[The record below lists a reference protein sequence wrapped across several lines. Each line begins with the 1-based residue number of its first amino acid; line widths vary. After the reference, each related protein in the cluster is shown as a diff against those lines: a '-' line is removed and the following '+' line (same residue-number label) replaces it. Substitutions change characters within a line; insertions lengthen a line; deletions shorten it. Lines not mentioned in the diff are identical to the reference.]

1 MTPRKNSLIDYS
13 PVCISSS
20 DDDIFCIMRK
30 LWKLSKPSFK
40 LKVQEIRGQRKYET
54 TYESCAV
61 PVCSAS
67 FCSNGNGSNMLCRC
81 FRFLFLSPL
90 SQSLVNLDLFYVMT
104 LDWHVKDSSANS
116 ALPVA
121 TKMASFPEADF
132 LPTQLQ
138 RALHCAPFPAQFL
151 SLKNCQLVAVFWL
164 IKQIAQKHLWQK
176 RKSETIRSLI
186 VHDNGDHLC
195 SIPDN
200 VSLAKNYQVRS
211 FCQSDLGALSRCL
224 TLRTSKRFM
233 EDKSGGFT

>member
-1 MTPRKNSLIDYS
+1 MSLLTSTTRYTITFLSKNIPTTLEVLCTILNSQHCFIISIKNHFVTPSSTPRNDRPKKCMTPRKNSLIDYS

-20 DDDIFCIMRK
+20 DDDIFCILRK

-61 PVCSAS
+61 PVYSAS

-138 RALHCAPFPAQFL
+138 RALHCAP
-151 SLKNCQLVAVFWL
+151 SLPSFHRWKTASWL
-164 IKQIAQKHLWQK
+164 
-176 RKSETIRSLI
+176 
-186 VHDNGDHLC
+186 
-195 SIPDN
+195 
-200 VSLAKNYQVRS
+200 
-211 FCQSDLGALSRCL
+211 QSSDS
-224 TLRTSKRFM
+224 
-233 EDKSGGFT
+233 